1 MKRKLDRGLGMGI
14 EYSPALKDYLPA
26 FENLQEPF
34 LFYYSLGE
42 GKQGLRTE
50 LTRNAL
56 WVQARKAASV
66 IRNAECKTSDCFALC
81 FSANHYS
88 DLAFRLA
95 STMTGTTPVTI
106 NWQADTIDRISYKI
120 ELTECKLA
128 VADSGFNPEYL
139 YSIRNQFPEI
149 KVFHVDDLDSQK
161 ELPDDEFSGDLDLES
176 IRIIVFTSGTTGQP
190 KGVQLPYRSYRTNR
204 STFEQFLE
212 IKPAYRFSVLIVNP
226 LHHTNSTAI
235 TDWALRRPNTHI
247 HLMEKYTT
255 DYWKILSEVAS
266 RNYERLVAPT
276 VSRHFDFLDNLDR
289 TGTLPIN
296 SEELKRAM
304 HKTDFLI
311 GSAPVGPAT
320 VKRVQ
325 HYAGRSPIVRFGS
338 TETCLQVIGTPRHL
352 SEKATLEAHKRGWNH
367 RVNRQAQPGYYIG
380 RPHHPFTEARIVQ
393 SITPATEGYM
403 KDCDMGRPG
412 YLATRGA
419 NLMSGYV
426 KDDKA
431 TREAFHQGWYTGLKD
446 IGFALKNQKDGE
458 LDYYWV
464 TRESTLLIRGGANYA
479 YDQIN
484 AELTN
489 FISHHYHLPGDSF
502 DIAVV
507 GLKVN
512 SEHEDS
518 SCVTIEIRD
527 RQAQKKVAE
536 IEKTF
541 KDMAAQ
547 HVSKGARPDY
557 VRFAEIPRNFK
568 GAVLIKELATEFSEW
583 LNLQSTPMT
592 SQR

>member
-1 MKRKLDRGLGMGI
+1 MAIR
-14 EYSPALKDYLPA
+14 YSPALKEYLPA
-26 FENLQEPF
+26 FENSQEPF
-34 LFYYSLGE
+34 LFYYFSSE
-42 GKQGLRTE
+42 GKYGLRTA
-50 LTRNAL
+50 LTRAAL

-66 IRNAECKTSDCFALC
+66 IRNAGCKTGDCFALC
-81 FSANHYS
+81 FSANQYF

-95 STMTGTTPVTI
+95 SIMTATTPVTI
-106 NWQADTIDRISYKI
+106 NWQADTMAQISYKI

-128 VADSGFNPEYL
+128 VADAGFNPEYL
-139 YSIRNQFPEI
+139 DSIGNQFCHI
-149 KVFHVDDLDSQK
+149 KVFHVDDLDTQT
-161 ELPDDEFSGDLDLES
+161 ELPEDEFSRDPDLES

-190 KGVQLPYRSYRTNR
+190 KGVQLPYRSFRTNR

-212 IKPAYRFSVLIVNP
+212 IKPAHRFAVLIVNP

-235 TDWALRRPNTHI
+235 TDWALRRPNSHI

-255 DYWKILSEVAS
+255 DYWKMLSELAS
-266 RNYERLVAPT
+266 RNYNRLVAPT

-296 SEELKRAM
+296 PEELKPAL

-320 VKRVQ
+320 VRRLQ
-325 HYAGRSPIVRFGS
+325 HYAGRSPIIRFGS
-338 TETCLQVIGTPRHL
+338 TETCLQVMGTPRHL

-367 RVNRQAQPGYYIG
+367 RVNGQAQPGYYIG
-380 RPHHPFTEARIVQ
+380 RPHYPFTEARIVQ
-393 SITPATEGYM
+393 SITPATQGYM

-412 YLATRGA
+412 YLVTRGA

-426 KDDKA
+426 KDEKA

-446 IGFALKNQKDGE
+446 IAFALKNQRDGE

-464 TRESTLLIRGGANYA
+464 SRESTLLIRGGANYA

-489 FISHHYHLPGDSF
+489 FIAHHYELPGDSF

-518 SCVTIEIRD
+518 CCVTIEIRD
-527 RQAQKKVAE
+527 QGAQKKVAE

-541 KDMAAQ
+541 KDTAAQ
-547 HVSKGARPDY
+547 QVSKGARPDY
-557 VRFAEIPRNFK
+557 IRFAEIPRNFK
-568 GAVLIKELATEFSEW
+568 GAVLIKQLAAEFSEW
-583 LNLQSTPMT
+583 LNLHSTPMT

>member
-1 MKRKLDRGLGMGI
+1 MAVR
-14 EYSPALKDYLPA
+14 YSPALKDYLPA
-26 FENLQEPF
+26 FENAQEPF
-34 LFYYSLGE
+34 LFYYSSGE
-42 GKQGLRTE
+42 GKQLLRTS
-50 LTRNAL
+50 LTRDVL
-56 WVQARKAASV
+56 WMQARKAASV
-66 IRNAECKTSDCFALC
+66 IRNAGCKTGDCFALC
-81 FSANHYS
+81 FSANHYF

-95 STMTGTTPVTI
+95 SIMTGTTPVTI
-106 NWQADTIDRISYKI
+106 NWQADTIAQISYKI

-139 YSIRNQFPEI
+139 DSIGNQFPGI
-149 KVFHVDDLDSQK
+149 KLFHVDDLDSQK
-161 ELPDDEFSGDLDLES
+161 ELPADEFSTDLDLES
-176 IRIIVFTSGTTGQP
+176 IRIIVFTSGTTGKP
-190 KGVQLPYRSYRTNR
+190 KGVQLPYRSFRTNR

-212 IKPAYRFSVLIVNP
+212 IEPAHNFAVLIVNP

-276 VSRHFDFLDNLDR
+276 VSRHFDFLENLDR
-289 TGTLPIN
+289 TGKLPIN
-296 SEELKRAM
+296 SEELKKAM

-320 VKRVQ
+320 VKRLQ

-367 RVNRQAQPGYYIG
+367 RVNGQAQPGYHIG
-380 RPHHPFTEARIVQ
+380 RPHHPFTEARVVQ
-393 SITPATEGYM
+393 SITPTTQGHM
-403 KDCDMGRPG
+403 KDCDMGQPG
-412 YLATRGA
+412 YLVTRGT

-426 KDDKA
+426 KDEKA
-431 TREAFHQGWYTGLKD
+431 SREVFHQGWYTGLKD
-446 IGFALKNQKDGE
+446 IAFALKNEQDGT

-464 TRESTLLIRGGANYA
+464 SRESTLLIRGGANYA

-489 FISHHYHLPGDSF
+489 FIAHHFKLPADSF
-502 DIAVV
+502 DLAVV
-507 GLKVN
+507 GLKVD

-518 SCVTIEIRD
+518 CCVTIEIRD
-527 RQAQKKVAE
+527 QQAQKKVAE

-557 VRFAEIPRNFK
+557 IRFAQIPRNFK
-568 GAVLIKELATEFSEW
+568 GAVLIKELAAEFSEW
-583 LNLQSTPMT
+583 LNLHSTPMT

>member
-1 MKRKLDRGLGMGI
+1 MAVR
-14 EYSPALKDYLPA
+14 YSPVLEDYLPA
-26 FENLQEPF
+26 FKNPQEPF
-34 LFYYSLGE
+34 LFYYSSGE
-42 GKQGLRTE
+42 GKQLLRTA
-50 LTRNAL
+50 LTRDAL
-56 WVQARKAASV
+56 WMQARKAASV
-66 IRNAECKTSDCFALC
+66 IRNAECKTGDCFALC
-81 FSANHYS
+81 FSANHYF

-95 STMTGTTPVTI
+95 STITGTTPVTI
-106 NWQADTIDRISYKI
+106 NWQADTIAQVSYKI
-120 ELTECKLA
+120 ELTECKLV
-128 VADSGFNPEYL
+128 VADSRFNPEYL
-139 YSIRNQFPEI
+139 VSIRNQFANI

-161 ELPDDEFSGDLDLES
+161 ELPVDEFSSDLDLES
-176 IRIIVFTSGTTGQP
+176 TRIIVFTSGTTGKP
-190 KGVQLPYRSYRTNR
+190 KGVQLPYRSFRTNR

-212 IKPAYRFSVLIVNP
+212 IKPTQNFAVLIVNP

-247 HLMEKYTT
+247 HLMEKYVT

-266 RNYERLVAPT
+266 RNHERLVAPT
-276 VSRHFDFLDNLDR
+276 VSRHFDFLENLDR
-289 TGTLPIN
+289 TGTLPIG
-296 SEELKRAM
+296 SEELKTAI

-320 VKRVQ
+320 VKRVR

-338 TETCLQVIGTPRHL
+338 TETCLQVMGTPRHL

-367 RVNRQAQPGYYIG
+367 WVNGQAQPGYYIG
-380 RPHHPFTEARIVQ
+380 RPHHPFTQARAVQ
-393 SITPATEGYM
+393 SITPATQGYM
-403 KDCDMGRPG
+403 KDCDMGQPG
-412 YLATRGA
+412 YLVTRGA

-426 KDDKA
+426 KDEKA

-446 IGFALKNQKDGE
+446 IAFALKNEQDGA

-464 TRESTLLIRGGANYA
+464 TRESTLLIRSGANYA

-484 AELTN
+484 AELIN
-489 FISHHYHLPGDSF
+489 FIAQHCQLPRDSF

-507 GLKVN
+507 GLKVK

-518 SCVTIEIRD
+518 CCVTIEIRD
-527 RQAQKKVAE
+527 QKAQKKVAE

-557 VRFAEIPRNFK
+557 IRFGEIPRNFK
-568 GAVLIKELATEFSEW
+568 GAVLIKELAAEFSEW
-583 LNLQSTPMT
+583 LSLQSSPVT

>member
-1 MKRKLDRGLGMGI
+1 MTIR
-14 EYSPALKDYLPA
+14 YSPVLEDYLPA
-26 FENLQEPF
+26 FENSQEPF
-34 LFYYSLGE
+34 LFCYPSNESKYGPH
-42 GKQGLRTE
+42 TT
-50 LTRNAL
+50 LTRAAL
-56 WVQARKAASV
+56 WVQARKAATV
-66 IRNAECKTSDCFALC
+66 IRNAGCSTGDCFALC
-81 FSANHYS
+81 FRANHYF

-95 STMTGTTPVTI
+95 SIMTGTTPVTI
-106 NWQADTIDRISYKI
+106 NWQADTITQISYKI
-120 ELTECKLA
+120 ELTVCKLA

-139 YSIRNQFPEI
+139 NSIGNQFPEI
-149 KVFHVDDLDSQK
+149 KVFNVDNLDSQK
-161 ELPDDEFSGDLDLES
+161 ELPDDEFSEDLDLES
-176 IRIIVFTSGTTGQP
+176 IRIIVFTSGTTGRP
-190 KGVQLPYRSYRTNR
+190 KGVQLPYRSFRTNR

-212 IKPAYRFSVLIVNP
+212 IKPEHGFAVLIVNP

-266 RNYERLVAPT
+266 RNYDRLVAPT
-276 VSRHFDFLDNLDR
+276 VSRHFDFLENLDR

-296 SEELKRAM
+296 SEELKTAM

-338 TETCLQVIGTPRHL
+338 TETCLQVMGTPRHL
-352 SEKATLEAHKRGWNH
+352 SEKATLQAHERGWNH
-367 RVNRQAQPGYYIG
+367 RVNGQAQPGYYIG
-380 RPHHPFTEARIVQ
+380 RPHHPFTEACIVQ
-393 SITPATEGYM
+393 SITPRTDGYM
-403 KDCDMGRPG
+403 KDCDMGRSG
-412 YLATRGA
+412 YLVTRGA

-426 KDDKA
+426 KDEKA

-446 IGFALKNQKDGE
+446 IAFALKNQKDGA

-464 TRESTLLIRGGANYA
+464 TRESTLLIRGGSNYA

-484 AELTN
+484 MELTN
-489 FISHHYHLPGDSF
+489 FIAHHYQLPVDSF

-518 SCVTIEIRD
+518 CCVTIEIRD
-527 RQAQKKVAE
+527 QQVQKKVAE

-541 KDMAAQ
+541 KDMATQ
-547 HVSKGARPDY
+547 HISKGARPDY
-557 VRFAEIPRNFK
+557 IRFAEIPRNFK
-568 GAVLIKELATEFSEW
+568 GAVLIKELAAQFSEW
-583 LNLQSTPMT
+583 LNLHFTPMT

>member
-1 MKRKLDRGLGMGI
+1 MAI

-26 FENLQEPF
+26 FERSQEPF
-34 LFYYSLGE
+34 LFYYSMGN
-42 GKQGLRTE
+42 GKHLLRTA
-50 LTRNAL
+50 LTRDAL
-56 WVQARKAASV
+56 WVLARKAATV
-66 IRNAECKTSDCFALC
+66 IRNAGCKTGDCFALC

-95 STMTGTTPVTI
+95 SIMTGTTPVTI
-106 NWQADTIDRISYKI
+106 NRQADTIAQISYKI
-120 ELTECKLA
+120 GLTECKLA
-128 VADSGFNPEYL
+128 VADSRFNPEYL
-139 YSIRNQFPEI
+139 DSVGNQFPDI
-149 KVFHVDDLDSQK
+149 KLFHVDNLDTQT
-161 ELPDDEFSGDLDLES
+161 ELPENKFSPDPDMEFT
-176 IRIIVFTSGTTGQP
+176 RIIVFTSGTTGRP
-190 KGVQLPYRSYRTNR
+190 KGVQLPYRSFRTNR

-212 IKPAYRFSVLIVNP
+212 IKPEHRFAVLIVNP

-235 TDWALRRPNTHI
+235 TDWALRRPNSHI
-247 HLMEKYTT
+247 HLLEKYTT
-255 DYWKILSEVAS
+255 HYWKILSEVAF

-276 VSRHFDFLDNLDR
+276 VSRHFDFLENLDR
-289 TGTLPIN
+289 TGTLPIR
-296 SEELKRAM
+296 SEALKTAM

-325 HYAGRSPIVRFGS
+325 HYAGRTPIVRFGS
-338 TETCLQVIGTPRHL
+338 TETCLQIIGTPLHL
-352 SEKATLEAHKRGWNH
+352 SEKAALEAHERGWNH
-367 RVNRQAQPGYYIG
+367 RVNDQVQAGHYIG

-393 SITPATEGYM
+393 SITPGTQGYM

-412 YLATRGA
+412 YLVTRGS
-419 NLMSGYV
+419 NIMSGYV
-426 KDDKA
+426 KDRKA
-431 TREAFHQGWYTGLKD
+431 TYDVFHQGWYTGLKD
-446 IGFALKNQKDGE
+446 IAFALKNQQDGE

-489 FISHHYHLPGDSF
+489 FVAHHYQLPGDSF

-518 SCVTIEIRD
+518 CCVTIEIRD
-527 RQAQKKVAE
+527 QKAQKKVAE

-541 KDMAAQ
+541 QDMAAQ

-557 VRFAEIPRNFK
+557 VRFAEIPHNFK
-568 GAVLIKELATEFSEW
+568 GAVLTKELAAEFSEW
-583 LNLQSTPMT
+583 LNLHS
-592 SQR
+592 S

>member
-1 MKRKLDRGLGMGI
+1 MRIKH
-14 EYSPALKDYLPA
+14 SPALKDYLPA
-26 FENLQEPF
+26 FENSQEPF

-42 GKQGLRTE
+42 GKQSLCTAF
-50 LTRNAL
+50 TREAL
-56 WVQARKAASV
+56 WVQARKAATV
-66 IRNAECKTSDCFALC
+66 IRKVGCKAGDCFALC
-81 FSANHYS
+81 YGANHYS
-88 DLAFRLA
+88 DLAFRMA

-106 NWQADTIDRISYKI
+106 NWQADTIARISYKI

-128 VADSGFNPEYL
+128 VADSHFNPEYL
-139 YSIRNQFPEI
+139 NSIRNQFPDI
-149 KVFHVDDLDSQK
+149 GVFHVDSLDSQT
-161 ELPDDEFSGDLDLES
+161 ELPDHEFSGGLDLES
-176 IRIIVFTSGTTGQP
+176 TRIIVFTSGTTGQP

-204 STFEQFLE
+204 STFEHFLK
-212 IKPAYRFSVLIVNP
+212 IKQADRFAVLIVNP

-235 TDWALRRPNTHI
+235 TDWALRRPNSHI
-247 HLMEKYTT
+247 HLLEKYTT

-266 RNYERLVAPT
+266 RNYDRLVAPT
-276 VSRHFDFLDNLDR
+276 VSRHFDFLENLDR
-289 TGTLPIN
+289 TGKLPIG
-296 SEELKRAM
+296 SEELKTAM
-304 HKTDFLI
+304 HRTDFLI

-320 VKRVQ
+320 IKRLQ
-325 HYAGRSPIVRFGS
+325 HYAGRTPTVRFGS

-352 SEKATLEAHKRGWNH
+352 SEKATFEAFKNGWNH
-367 RVNRQAQPGYYIG
+367 RVNGQAQPGHYIG
-380 RPHHPFTEARIVQ
+380 RPHYPFTEARIVQ
-393 SITPATEGYM
+393 STIPNTNGYM
-403 KDCDMGRPG
+403 KDCDIGQPG
-412 YLATRGA
+412 YLITRGS

-426 KDDKA
+426 KNAEA
-431 TREAFHQGWYTGLKD
+431 TLETFHQGWYTGLKD
-446 IGFALKNQKDGE
+446 IAFALKNEQDGA

-489 FISHHYHLPGDSF
+489 FVSHYYQLPEDSF

-518 SCVTIEIRD
+518 CCVTIEIKN
-527 RQAQKKVAE
+527 RQAQKRVAE

-547 HVSKGARPDY
+547 HISKGAKPDY
-557 VRFAEIPRNFK
+557 IRFAQIPRNFK
-568 GAVLIKELATEFSEW
+568 GAVLVKELAAEFSEW
-583 LNLQSTPMT
+583 LSRHTSPMT

>member
-1 MKRKLDRGLGMGI
+1 MGI
-14 EYSPALKDYLPA
+14 RYSPALKDYLPA
-26 FENLQEPF
+26 FENSQEPF
-34 LFYYSLGE
+34 LFYYSSGE
-42 GKQGLRTE
+42 GKYGLCTT
-50 LTRNAL
+50 LTRDSL

-66 IRNAECKTSDCFALC
+66 IRNAKSKTGDYFALC
-81 FSANHYS
+81 FSANHYF

-95 STMTGTTPVTI
+95 SIMTGTTPVTI
-106 NWQADTIDRISYKI
+106 NWQADTIAQISYKI

-128 VADSGFNPEYL
+128 VTDSGFNPEYL
-139 YSIRNQFPEI
+139 DSIGNQFSSI
-149 KVFHVDDLDSQK
+149 KVFQVDDLDSQT
-161 ELPDDEFSGDLDLES
+161 ELPENEFSANLDLES
-176 IRIIVFTSGTTGQP
+176 TRIIVFTSGTTGQP
-190 KGVQLPYRSYRTNR
+190 KGVQLPYRAFRTNR

-212 IKPAYRFSVLIVNP
+212 IKPSHNFAVFIVNP

-247 HLMEKYTT
+247 HLIEKYTT
-255 DYWKILSEVAS
+255 NYWKILSEVAS

-276 VSRHFDFLDNLDR
+276 VSRHFDFLENLDR

-296 SEELKRAM
+296 SEELKTAM

-320 VKRVQ
+320 VKRLQ

-338 TETCLQVIGTPRHL
+338 TETCLQVMGTPRHL

-367 RVNRQAQPGYYIG
+367 RVNGQVQPGYYIG
-380 RPHHPFTEARIVQ
+380 RPHYPFTEARIVQ
-393 SITPATEGYM
+393 SITPATQGYM
-403 KDCDMGRPG
+403 KDCDIGRPG
-412 YLATRGA
+412 YLVTRGI

-426 KDDKA
+426 KDEKA

-446 IGFALKNQKDGE
+446 IAFALKNQKDGE

-464 TRESTLLIRGGANYA
+464 SRESTLLIRGGANYA

-484 AELTN
+484 AELTH
-489 FISHHYHLPGDSF
+489 FIAHHFKLPADSF

-518 SCVTIEIRD
+518 CCVTIDIREQ
-527 RQAQKKVAE
+527 QAQKRVAE

-541 KDMAAQ
+541 KDTAAQ

-557 VRFAEIPRNFK
+557 IRFAEIPRNFK
-568 GAVLIKELATEFSEW
+568 GAVLIKELAAEFSEW
-583 LNLQSTPMT
+583 LNLHSTPMT